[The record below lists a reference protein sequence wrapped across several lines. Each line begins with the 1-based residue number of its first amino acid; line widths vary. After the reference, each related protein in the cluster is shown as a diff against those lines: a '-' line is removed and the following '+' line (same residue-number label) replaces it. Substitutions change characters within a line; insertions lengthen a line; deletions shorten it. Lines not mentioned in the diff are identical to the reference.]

1 VNGRPAPTPTLLR
14 GGLAEYARRPEDV
27 RGPVPLWLSTLL
39 DDPGLGLEVVAG
51 RAGIDVRGPV
61 RWAHISD
68 TPDPTPWLE
77 GGELLLTTGLGVKG
91 SPDLQRKLVAGLA
104 ERGVVAVG
112 FGIGVSL
119 AEVPLAMVE
128 AADEHELPLF
138 TVPYEVPFI
147 AVTRRVAHHT
157 FAEHYATLRSA
168 VDLHRQVLAAV
179 VAEQGVRGVLETV
192 GRAMP
197 AAALL
202 AFDFSG
208 QELAR
213 HDPRGRVDDAAT
225 IWAAARTEPRTTS
238 GGAARSEAVDGAVVT
253 SGPVRL
259 GEDVE
264 AVVVA
269 VTEEPLVEHE
279 ELLFEQGLAGV
290 SLELSRGRSVREAT
304 RARVD
309 ELLEEV
315 AAGRSTSG
323 TIERALER
331 LGVRPGA
338 PYRVLAIGR
347 PDGFGEARLCS
358 VVEDALLPLGRALV
372 GRLDG
377 VVYALVADGVDDAD
391 RVVAALRSRG
401 WSTPRVGRSRPKQD
415 LEALRAALR
424 EAHVALALD
433 SPSAVRDV
441 DQLGLPGLLAG
452 IRDDLGATDFVTQVL
467 GPVLEHDRRES
478 SHLLDSLRAYLA
490 HGCRPGPAAEELCV
504 HRHTL
509 AYRLDRVRDLTGRD
523 PRSGEHLLE
532 FGLALELHAR
542 VSEAE

>member
-1 VNGRPAPTPTLLR
+1 
-14 GGLAEYARRPEDV
+14 
-27 RGPVPLWLSTLL
+27 VPLWLSTLL

-112 FGIGVSL
+112 FGTGVSL
-119 AEVPLAMVE
+119 PEVPLAMVE

-197 AAALL
+197 TAALL
-202 AFDFSG
+202 AFDYSG
-208 QELAR
+208 QELGR
-213 HDPRGRVDDAAT
+213 HDPRGLVDDATA

-238 GGAARSEAVDGAVVT
+238 RGAASSEAVDGAVVT

-331 LGVRPGA
+331 LGALPGA

-542 VSEAE
+542 VSGAG